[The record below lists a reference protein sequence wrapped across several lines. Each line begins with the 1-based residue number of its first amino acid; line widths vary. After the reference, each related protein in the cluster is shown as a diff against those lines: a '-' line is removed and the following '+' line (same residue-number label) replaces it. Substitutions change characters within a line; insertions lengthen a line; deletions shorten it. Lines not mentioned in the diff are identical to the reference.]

1 MHLYRTARCQFA
13 HYLPIPRRIQ
23 VTHHAQVCFGATFT
37 FMDDSLFTR
46 HAADPHRMEPA
57 SNLDHRY
64 SQSHDSEGSAQS
76 LHWEAGHGHSLH
88 WESHHNNDHL
98 QLNHILSQESSS
110 LPDHPLTI
118 EKESLSKMETCPPT
132 SWRAPSGDLI
142 MGNEMKRALFAEFM
156 ASALFALFGSN
167 ASSGALGN
175 GFLLAV
181 LIYIVADSSGGH
193 INPAVSFALAVS
205 NQITWGK
212 AICYSVVQLLGAT
225 FGTLFS
231 AWMSPDM
238 QDFSGGKIGC
248 LGTGVFNPMPN
259 IGPFQIFFWEFGMT
273 FVLAS
278 TVLACCVNEPGWGN
292 ISPFIIGLSIFATVT
307 AGGQFT
313 GGAVNPARFFS
324 VSFVYGC
331 SLDLLPHYWLGEF
344 LGGMVAGWVQHRVIN
359 N

>member
-1 MHLYRTARCQFA
+1 MEQQASQL
-13 HYLPIPRRIQ
+13 
-23 VTHHAQVCFGATFT
+23 HHRSG
-37 FMDDSLFTR
+37 
-46 HAADPHRMEPA
+46 H
-57 SNLDHRY
+57 
-64 SQSHDSEGSAQS
+64 SHESEAVAQS
-76 LHWEAGHGHSLH
+76 LNWEAGHGHSMH
-88 WESHHNNDHL
+88 WESHHNADLL
-98 QLNHILSQESSS
+98 QLSHILSQESSS
-110 LPDHPLTI
+110 LPDHPLTL
-118 EKESLSKMETCPPT
+118 EKEALLAISTCPPT
-132 SWRAPSGDLI
+132 TWVAPSGALFF
-142 MGNEMKRALFAEFM
+142 GNEMKRALFAEFM

-181 LIYIVADSSGGH
+181 LIYMVADSSGGH

-205 NQITWGK
+205 NQISWGK
-212 AICYSVVQLLGAT
+212 AFWYSVVQLLGAT

-238 QDFSGGKIGC
+238 QDFWGGSIGC

-278 TVLACCVNEPGWGN
+278 TVLACCVNVPGWGN

-344 LGGMVAGWVQHRVIN
+344 LGGMVAGWVQHSVIN